1 MGTSLTGVLGGYT
14 VNAESCFGTE
24 VSAFFLSLLSMDQN
38 ICSGV
43 RFLCGANVSRKLHA
57 SLIKNVDGK
66 IIGKDGKPLKS
77 AMRKPTGPNPKI
89 GSKPVEPSLNKESL
103 NPNQENFPVLGRD
116 VVSRVSGVSNT
127 QNPSMQELNKDEGIQ
142 CMNGYSVKNAAGP
155 ATEHVPSEN
164 KVGNNTNQ
172 SFASM
177 FKKPNVSKAARLK
190 VIKSDVVPGATVAI
204 PLAEVKEVSQRFE
217 NTLYGYFIGKRLAFP
232 LVENYVKNAWAKFG
246 LERTMLMNG
255 FFFFQ
260 FSTRDGMEQVLE
272 NGPWLIRMVP
282 IMLNIWTPN
291 TVLKKDTITSVPV
304 WVKLHNVP
312 IAAFTEVGLSIIT
325 SSLGKPIMLDSY
337 TSTICQK
344 SWGKNAYARVLIEV
358 SSLSPLLDSVVVAV
372 PFLDDTGYS
381 FETVDVEYEWKPPRC
396 DTCNIFDHVDSD
408 CPKRI
413 KVVVDADTSN
423 DDGFTKVSRKR
434 GKGKQTDKN
443 RQVLGIKLTKPKS
456 NLQYRPVV
464 SAKPNSAAGESSK
477 THANTSDLNVDPKK
491 GKDLDLRNSYEALDN
506 DDNEFWTNASDVKFS
521 TLVINESDNDD
532 VDEEL
537 VINDAT
543 GASTPLNEVLHD

>member
-1 MGTSLTGVLGGYT
+1 MEKPNEDL
-14 VNAESCFGTE
+14 
-24 VSAFFLSLLSMDQN
+24 
-38 ICSGV
+38 
-43 RFLCGANVSRKLHA
+43 NVSRKLHA

-89 GSKPVEPSLNKESL
+89 GSKPVEPSLNKSVL
-103 NPNQENFPVLGRD
+103 NPYHEEF
-116 VVSRVSGVSNT
+116 
-127 QNPSMQELNKDEGIQ
+127 
-142 CMNGYSVKNAAGP
+142 
-155 ATEHVPSEN
+155 
-164 KVGNNTNQ
+164 
-172 SFASM
+172 
-177 FKKPNVSKAARLK
+177 
-190 VIKSDVVPGATVAI
+190 VPGLT
-204 PLAEVKEVSQRFE
+204 
-217 NTLYGYFIGKRLAFP
+217 TRL
-232 LVENYVKNAWAKFG
+232 L
-246 LERTMLMNG
+246 L
-255 FFFFQ
+255 FQ

-312 IAAFTEVGLSIIT
+312 IAAFTE
-325 SSLGKPIMLDSY
+325 
-337 TSTICQK
+337 
-344 SWGKNAYARVLIEV
+344 GKNAYVRVLIEV
-358 SSLSPLLDSVVVAV
+358 SSLSPLLDSVVVVV
-372 PFLDDTGYS
+372 PFLDDTDYS

-443 RQVLGIKLTKPKS
+443 WQVLGIKLTKPKS

-506 DDNEFWTNASDVKFS
+506 DDNEFWTNA
-521 TLVINESDNDD
+521 
-532 VDEEL
+532 
-537 VINDAT
+537 
-543 GASTPLNEVLHD
+543 